1 MRGQDDVVHLLERAV
16 VGLLGEAVEG
26 RARQMPGGEQAEE
39 GFFVDEAAAGDVQD
53 DAAGAHQGEAAKIE
67 QRGAVF
73 GLGAMQG
80 DDVRPAHQVVKLK
93 ARIAGDFGKG
103 IVVADV
109 HAERFEEV
117 RHGLADLAEAHD
129 AHVLAVQEVA
139 HALLPD
145 AGAQFAVL
153 MRHLAEQGEDETQC
167 QLRDSQRGAVRRIAD
182 FNALFGGVGAVHVV
196 HARAAARYDLEVGQ
210 GVHDL
215 FGERFGSGGDPVAA
229 FQYLDGFLFRQGAA
243 LIVHDVFDARL
254 FEQLQRLVAVSGE
267 RRCGDGDFHGETS
280 FWLDGKRRSGVR
292 GDVGQSILATAAD
305 DARGNAAHDG
315 VGLHVARDH
324 SARPDHG
331 PVPDAGSGGDG
342 AVRRDPDVILD
353 DYFSV
358 QVTL

>member
-1 MRGQDDVVHLLERAV
+1 
-16 VGLLGEAVEG
+16 
-26 RARQMPGGEQAEE
+26 
-39 GFFVDEAAAGDVQD
+39 
-53 DAAGAHQGEAAKIE
+53 
-67 QRGAVF
+67 
-73 GLGAMQG
+73 
-80 DDVRPAHQVVKLK
+80 
-93 ARIAGDFGKG
+93 
-103 IVVADV
+103 
-109 HAERFEEV
+109 
-117 RHGLADLAEAHD
+117 
-129 AHVLAVQEVA
+129 
-139 HALLPD
+139 
-145 AGAQFAVL
+145 

-254 FEQLQRLVAVSGE
+254 LEQLQRLVAVSGE

-353 DYFSV
+353 DDFSV

>member
-1 MRGQDDVVHLLERAV
+1 
-16 VGLLGEAVEG
+16 
-26 RARQMPGGEQAEE
+26 
-39 GFFVDEAAAGDVQD
+39 
-53 DAAGAHQGEAAKIE
+53 
-67 QRGAVF
+67 
-73 GLGAMQG
+73 MQG

-93 ARIAGDFGKG
+93 ARIAGDVGKG

-117 RHGLADLAEAHD
+117 RHGLTDLAEAHD

-229 FQYLDGFLFRQGAA
+229 FQYLDGLLFRQGAA

-254 FEQLQRLVAVSGE
+254 LEQLQRLVAVSGE

-353 DYFSV
+353 DDFSV